1 LRGLR
6 NRAAQNNV
14 ASNVHSS
21 ANIRFAATLL
31 ALCLLIAPAA
41 AQQSHITR
49 AIDNRERMTLKGHL
63 HPKALAENDLGRV
76 SPSMTVSYVTI
87 MLAQT
92 ASQQADLDE
101 LLAGQQTPGSKNYHR
116 WLTPDEYAQ
125 HFGVSEEDLNK
136 IATWARG
143 QGLTV
148 AAVARGRNWISVSGA
163 AAQMEQA
170 FQTELH
176 RYLVDG
182 ETHFANAAEPS
193 VPAAMGGVVRA
204 IRGLNDFRAKPAKR
218 VPHGSVAPDYNSSH
232 GANYLA
238 PNDLATIYNMTPL
251 YAAGI
256 DGSGQSLVIAGQTGI
271 NLSDIQQFR
280 SYFSLPASDPQTILV
295 PGARD
300 PGISKSDL
308 SEADLD
314 LEWSGAVA
322 RNASIIYVYAD
333 DVMQAVQYAIDQ
345 NLAPVVSISYGLCEL
360 ETSTSDALAF
370 RSWAKQ
376 GNAQGITW
384 FSASGDNGGA
394 DCNDSQN
401 PGLAVDLPASV
412 PEVTGVGGT
421 EFQEGGGQYWSP
433 TNDSSRASVLSYI
446 PEMAWNDSAA
456 DGSPAATGGGASV
469 VFTKPA
475 WQTGSGVPGDNARH
489 VPDVSLSGSADHDGY
504 MVYTGGSLGV
514 FGGTSVSTPAFAGIA
529 ALLNQYLVSTHAQQT
544 AGVGNMNPTLYALA
558 QSVPDV
564 FHDVTAGDNIVTAA
578 CSSRNRAC
586 SNSPVGYTAGVGYDP
601 ATGLGSVDVYN
612 LVTKWTSA
620 PAITVPASTSITLLT
635 NLSRAAS
642 TDVVF
647 LIATVTGANGLTP
660 VGTVVF
666 SAGGATLGSAQLVG
680 SSGMA
685 TATLVVNGAQLPQGS
700 ATVLAAYTAA
710 PAVVSASVVISV
722 TSTGS
727 ASGGTPAIG
736 GVSNGASFKGVFA
749 PGMIL
754 SVFGSHLAPS
764 TSSAASVPLPIT
776 MAGVAVTINGQAA
789 PLYYISPGQLN
800 IQIPYE
806 TAAGATATVT
816 INNNGQVASQSFLMA
831 AVAPGIFTDA
841 NSAPVPNISAG
852 RGQIVTLF
860 ITGAGAV
867 TPSISTGS
875 APPAA
880 TAISDLP
887 APVQTAKVTVGGVLA
902 SIQFIGIPSG
912 LVGVTQINYQVPGGI
927 GLGPQPVV
935 VAIGG
940 VLSAPANLTVTN

>member
-1 LRGLR
+1 
-6 NRAAQNNV
+6 
-14 ASNVHSS
+14 VHSS
-21 ANIRFAATLL
+21 AIFRFTASLL
-31 ALCLLIAPAA
+31 ALCLLIATAA
-41 AQQSHITR
+41 AQQSHITS
-49 AIDNRERMTLKGHL
+49 AIVNRERVTLKGHL
-63 HPKALAENDLGRV
+63 HPKALAQNDLGRV

-92 ASQQADLDE
+92 AGQQADLDE

-116 WLTPDEYAQ
+116 WLTPEEYAQ
-125 HFGVSEEDLNK
+125 RFGVSEEDLNK

-176 RYLVDG
+176 QYLVAG

-193 VPAAMGGVVRA
+193 VPAAMGGIVRA
-204 IRGLNDFRAKPAKR
+204 IRGLDDFRAKPAKR
-218 VPHGSVAPDYNSSH
+218 IPHASVAPDYNSSR

-238 PNDLATIYNMTPL
+238 PNDLATIYNMLPL

-256 DGSGQSLVIAGQTGI
+256 DGSGQSLVIAGQTAI

-280 SYFSLPASDPQTILV
+280 SYFSLPPNDPQTMLV
-295 PGARD
+295 PGAGD

-333 DVMQAVQYAIDQ
+333 DVMLAVQYAIDQ

-433 TNDSSRASVLSYI
+433 ANDSSRASVLSYI
-446 PEMAWNDSAA
+446 PEMAWNDSAS

-469 VFTKPA
+469 VFTKPE

-514 FGGTSVSTPAFAGIA
+514 FGGTSVPAPAFAGIA
-529 ALLNQYLVSTHAQQT
+529 ALLNQYLVSTHAQQA

-558 QSVPDV
+558 QFVPDV
-564 FHDVTAGDNIVTAA
+564 FHDVTTGDNVVTAA

-601 ATGLGSVDVYN
+601 ATGLGSVDAYN
-612 LVTKWTSA
+612 LVTKWNGPRDT
-620 PAITVPASTSITLLT
+620 TVPTSTSITLLT
-635 NLSRAAS
+635 NLSRVAS
-642 TDVVF
+642 TDVAF

-660 VGTVVF
+660 VGAVVF

-680 SSGMA
+680 SSGTA
-685 TATLVVNGAQLPQGS
+685 TATLSVNGAQLPLGS

-710 PAVVSASVVISV
+710 PAATVSASVIMFV

-736 GVSNGASFKGVFA
+736 GLSNAASFKGVFA

-754 SVFGSHLAPS
+754 SVFGSQLAPS

-776 MAGVAVTINGQAA
+776 MAGVAVTVNGVAA

-800 IQIPYE
+800 LQIPYE
-806 TAAGATATVT
+806 TAAGAAATVT
-816 INNNGQVASQSFLMA
+816 INNNGQVGSQSFLMA
-831 AVAPGIFTDA
+831 PVAPGIFTDA
-841 NSAPVPNISAG
+841 NGAPVPNISAG

-867 TPSISTGS
+867 TPSIFTGS

-887 APVQTAKVTVGGVLA
+887 APVQTAKVIVGGALA

-927 GLGPQPVV
+927 GLGPQSVV
-935 VAIGG
+935 VTIGG